1 MKKEFNNFIKEN
13 KKFYKKN
20 NFVNGLLVVSTTN
33 NFIFNTILLKFAK
46 AIAEIESL
54 NTVFFPFVKHNS
66 KIKKISN
73 SFRVDIC
80 INHLKEIFN
89 FFFKYFV
96 RILIEVFI
104 IKDGSSLVNYKIKG
118 IHIGKHIYDFILIR
132 NKIPTI
138 EKLSIKNRFEIA
150 LCLYYYYLIND
161 LIVKYNVK
169 SLVTLDNVYVEGIVF
184 ELAKFV

>member
-80 INHLKEIFN
+80 INHL
-89 FFFKYFV
+89 V
-96 RILIEVFI
+96 
-104 IKDGSSLVNYKIKG
+104 D
-118 IHIGKHIYDFILIR
+118 
-132 NKIPTI
+132 
-138 EKLSIKNRFEIA
+138 
-150 LCLYYYYLIND
+150 
-161 LIVKYNVK
+161 
-169 SLVTLDNVYVEGIVF
+169 
-184 ELAKFV
+184 